1 MKRKNFA
8 NKLRNILL
16 LTNKNMFFDSSK
28 SLKNVNI
35 RSVARRANMLWA
47 IIFIKIKMILPLRQN
62 L

>member
-1 MKRKNFA
+1 MKCKNFA

-16 LTNKNMFFDSSK
+16 LTNKNMFFDSYK